1 MLSHAHTVLPPA
13 TDQQTARAEGKAL
26 RAEMPRSRHAELGL
40 PEGRDPLA
48 IIDATHVGRVPEL
61 IGVRTYRMSQSA
73 FAYYRATADVMTADL
88 AAGPR
93 TDIRLVICG
102 DAHIS
107 NFGLYASPER
117 RLLFDLNDFD
127 EAGEGPWEW
136 DIKRMCTSLVLVLR
150 EKQCSAKDQRRA
162 VRQTVLAYQQAL
174 TELMGQSAL
183 ARFYASIEADW
194 LLKLTRD
201 AQLARSMKKARRNT
215 SQRVL
220 ERIATRHES
229 KGCQIL
235 DNPPLLVHDRALEP
249 EQVQQ
254 MFEQYLGTLASD
266 RALLMS
272 QYRMLDIAR
281 RVVGVGSVGT
291 RCGIALLQDPGG
303 HTLFMQYKEANDS
316 VLQRWGRL
324 DAPRATSPV
333 AAEEG
338 AKAEAAATG
347 SAGAASAAASSGRAS
362 SKAVSGGRT
371 AGRSRSGGGR
381 RTAAAQAH
389 NGQRVVSRQLVLQA
403 VSDPLLG
410 WNTGAD
416 DGRDYYWRQF
426 RDMKGSIDL
435 PMLSPEQVGR
445 YAQLCARLL
454 ARAHAQSPTAAA
466 VVGYLGRTGNARFA
480 EAIGEWSLAYADV
493 VEQDYAAFM
502 AALDDKRYPFT
513 PEEA

>member
-1 MLSHAHTVLPPA
+1 MLPHQTLAPA
-13 TDQQTARAEGKAL
+13 VPQETARAFGQSL
-26 RAEMPRSRHAELGL
+26 RATMPRGRHGVLQL

-93 TDIRLVICG
+93 TGIHLVICG

-150 EKQCSAKDQRRA
+150 EKNCSEKAQFNA
-162 VRQTVLAYQQAL
+162 VRAAVQAYQQAL
-174 TELMGQSAL
+174 SDLMAQSAL
-183 ARFYASIEADW
+183 ARFYASVDADW
-194 LLKLTRD
+194 LLKVTRD
-201 AQLARSMKKARRNT
+201 TQLAKSMKKARRNT

-220 ERIATRHES
+220 EKIATRHDTH
-229 KGCQIL
+229 GCRIA
-235 DNPPLLVHDRALEP
+235 DAPPLLIHDRTLHPDA
-249 EQVQQ
+249 VQA
-254 MFEQYLGTLASD
+254 MFQEYLATLAGD

-272 QYRMLDIAR
+272 QFRMLDIAR

-316 VLQRWGRL
+316 VLKRWGKL
-324 DAPRATSPV
+324 EEAEQAPQNTP
-333 AAEEG
+333 
-338 AKAEAAATG
+338 
-347 SAGAASAAASSGRAS
+347 
-362 SKAVSGGRT
+362 
-371 AGRSRSGGGR
+371 
-381 RTAAAQAH
+381 H
-389 NGQRVVSRQLVLQA
+389 NGRRVVSRQQVLQA

-435 PMLSPEQVGR
+435 NLLSPEQAAR
-445 YAQLCARLL
+445 YTQLCARLL
-454 ARAHAQSPTAAA
+454 ARAHAQSPAAAA
-466 VVGYLGRTGNARFA
+466 VTGYLGNGGRFA
-480 EAIGEWSLAYADV
+480 QAIAEWSLAYADV
-493 VEQDYAAFM
+493 VENDYTAFM
-502 AALDDKRYPFT
+502 AALAAERYPFT
-513 PEEA
+513 PEEV